1 MYLGNG
7 EKIVEQP
14 FVMIPGMSSGP
25 ADLEGLRRFVVL
37 RMSDSDT
44 GGSCKRSL
52 HSDTQR

>member
-14 FVMIPGMSSGP
+14 FVMKPGMSSGP

-44 GGSCKRSL
+44 GGCCKRSL
-52 HSDTQR
+52 LSDPQ